1 MSNTWDTVFEEG
13 FSSVPV
19 CNNCLIICLLVLQA
33 LTCHFVRHVP
43 VFCNFQYCCIPLIV
57 YLCDVLN
64 KLISCTSLN
73 CLSFCLRFIFFSFIK
88 VITGIFNKRY
98 FASLT
103 CVFYLRHSSN
113 WNPHRL
119 HSEPFPPK
127 ENHNVRLLR
136 FDDDHDHICY
146 RFAQV
151 QIFGG
156 KVMYSDHYTMN
167 AGAGSREASHS
178 VIRFHELVDSGTQG
192 V

>member
-33 LTCHFVRHVP
+33 LNCHFVCHVP
-43 VFCNFQYCCIPLIV
+43 VFLLFKYCCLHLVV

-64 KLISCTSLN
+64 LLISCTSLN
-73 CLSFCLRFIFFSFIK
+73 LISVLCIRSNFFFIK
-88 VITGIFNKRY
+88 VIADIFNKRY

-119 HSEPFPPK
+119 HSEPFSAKRKSQRRAPP
-127 ENHNVRLLR
+127 
-136 FDDDHDHICY
+136 
-146 RFAQV
+146 
-151 QIFGG
+151 
-156 KVMYSDHYTMN
+156 
-167 AGAGSREASHS
+167 
-178 VIRFHELVDSGTQG
+178 IR
-192 V
+192 

>member
-33 LTCHFVRHVP
+33 LTVILSVMCPF
-43 VFCNFQYCCIPLIV
+43 FCYFKYCCIHLVV

-64 KLISCTSLN
+64 YLISRTSLN
-73 CLSFCLRFIFFSFIK
+73 LISVLCIRFNFFFIK

-119 HSEPFPPK
+119 HSEPFSAKRETQRRAPP
-127 ENHNVRLLR
+127 
-136 FDDDHDHICY
+136 
-146 RFAQV
+146 
-151 QIFGG
+151 
-156 KVMYSDHYTMN
+156 
-167 AGAGSREASHS
+167 
-178 VIRFHELVDSGTQG
+178 IR
-192 V
+192 